1 MPPGIADRHP
11 KENFLNTYHINDG
24 TDNLINFSFK
34 VVSGSSGHQA
44 GAECGFWGSENI
56 VADQRSGSEGSD
68 PDSPAG
74 DKSSKTA
81 STIRINSV
89 SN

>member
-1 MPPGIADRHP
+1 MPLGTAGRHSE
-11 KENFLNTYHINDG
+11 ENFLHTYHIDDG
-24 TDNLINFSFK
+24 TDNLINPSFK
-34 VVSGSSGHQA
+34 MVSGSSGHQA
-44 GAECGFWGSENI
+44 GAENGFGGSENI

-81 STIRINSV
+81 RDKPNRRH
-89 SN
+89 